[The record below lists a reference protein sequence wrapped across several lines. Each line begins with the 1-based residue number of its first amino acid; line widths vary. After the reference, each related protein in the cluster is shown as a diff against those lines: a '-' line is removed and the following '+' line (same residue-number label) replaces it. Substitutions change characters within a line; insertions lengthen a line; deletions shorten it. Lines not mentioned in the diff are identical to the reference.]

1 MKKWDDDFRMK
12 SYVSK
17 IQNAKSTVPSN
28 QKKSMK
34 SI

>member
-12 SYVSK
+12 SYVNK
-17 IQNAKSTVPSN
+17 IQKAKSTVPGN
-28 QKKSMK
+28 QKKTIK